1 MQIFTVLAR
10 GGYVMYPIVA
20 CSVIFLAVFLERWY
34 VLRFSKERVKRYLRS
49 VRRAT
54 HQGDLEQIF
63 EISQRNPGP
72 ASRIILSGI
81 KRYQKGYPREARD
94 AMETVALQELPFFER
109 RLGILVTIAS
119 ISPLLGL
126 LGTVTGMIRTFN
138 VIAVVGVGQPMEMAG
153 GISEALITT
162 AAGLS
167 VAIPA
172 VIAHYYLSNLS
183 ETIINDIERASSE
196 VLESIEEADYIAEA
210 VPERSITGRKQER
223 EDEEDN
229 VPVSANSSQ
238 AKA

>member
-1 MQIFTVLAR
+1 
-10 GGYVMYPIVA
+10 MYPIVA

-34 VLRFSKERVKRYLRS
+34 VLRFSKERIKRYLRS
-49 VRRAT
+49 VRRAV
-54 HQGDLEQIF
+54 HQGDLEQVY
-63 EISQRNPGP
+63 EVSQKNPGP
-72 ASRIILSGI
+72 ASRIILSGV
-81 KRYQKGYPREARD
+81 KRHQKGFPREARD
-94 AMETVALQELPFFER
+94 AMETIALQELPFFER

-138 VIAVVGVGQPMEMAG
+138 VIAAVGVGQPMEMAG

-183 ETIINDIERASSE
+183 ETIVNDIERASSE
-196 VLESIEEADYIAEA
+196 VLEIIEDTGYHVEASSEGIMTGS
-210 VPERSITGRKQER
+210 ERAR
-223 EDEEDN
+223 EGEEEN
-229 VPVSANSSQ
+229 VPVSAKRYE